1 MAFLF
6 HQKNLVRKNKKNR
19 FRYRIDFE
27 KVSLKCPVLFRKIRA
42 QAKNSLGSEKLITI
56 FAIAKRIRV

>member
-1 MAFLF
+1 MAFLIQSGEF
-6 HQKNLVRKNKKNR
+6 SKKKQKNR